1 MILKKTDKKYN
12 LKTFQKYGYNAE
24 KQMAFYLKRAFQDK
38 DDVFVINDLRL
49 EMNDDVAQIDHLIV
63 HRFGFTIVESKSVTS
78 KISINEFG
86 EWTRHY
92 PKYTRGMPS
101 PVNQAKRQ
109 ADFLKNFLMARS
121 EYLLRK
127 KLVFKASISDF
138 KFDILV
144 AISDSG
150 IINRAKNIEIPEVH
164 KADQITETLNDSLSG
179 YAGTNKS
186 ILTLKVNYQLA
197 NSSMEK
203 ITSYLLQSH
212 KPKEIEKE
220 EVDGVIK
227 ETKQVE
233 ETVGGE
239 VKEPLHTETTD
250 NKITPEKNDN
260 NHSVKNCS
268 KCKSLNIEITYGK
281 YGYYF
286 KCRKC
291 KGNTSI
297 KLKCKDSSCKP
308 RIKKKKDHFY
318 QECVSCKKSELYFIN
333 KPVESIQEEVAS

>member
-1 MILKKTDKKYN
+1 MILKETDKKEN

-24 KQMAFYLKRAFQDK
+24 KQMAFYLKRAFQYK
-38 DDVFVINDLRL
+38 EDVFVINDLRL

-121 EYLLRK
+121 DFLLRK
-127 KLVFKASISDF
+127 KLVFNASMSDF
-138 KFDILV
+138 KFDVLV

-150 IINRAKNIEIPEVH
+150 IINRAKNTEIPEVH
-164 KADQITETLNDSLSG
+164 KADQITDALNELLSS
-179 YAGTNKS
+179 YAGTNKN
-186 ILTLKVNYQLA
+186 ILTLNVNWQLA
-197 NSSMEK
+197 DSSMEK
-203 ITSYLLQSH
+203 ITQYLLLSH
-212 KPKEIEKE
+212 KPKSFEQEKE
-220 EVDGVIK
+220 EEV
-227 ETKQVE
+227 TKGTSHVE
-233 ETVGGE
+233 KVA
-239 VKEPLHTETTD
+239 VKEPLRD
-250 NKITPEKNDN
+250 NNITPATSNSN
-260 NHSVKNCS
+260 YSVKSCG
-268 KCKSLNIEITYGK
+268 KCNSENIEITYGK

-286 KCRKC
+286 KCRDC

-297 KLKCKDSSCKP
+297 TLKCKESSCKP
-308 RIKKKKDHFY
+308 RVKKKKDHFY
-318 QECVSCKKSELYFIN
+318 EECGACKTSKLYFIN
-333 KPVESIQEEVAS
+333 KD

>member
-1 MILKKTDKKYN
+1 VILKEIDKKDN
-12 LKTFQKYGYNAE
+12 LKIYQKYGYDAE

-38 DDVFVINDLRL
+38 EDIFVINDLRL

-121 EYLLRK
+121 EHLLRK
-127 KLVFKASISDF
+127 KLVFKTSIADL
-138 KFDILV
+138 KFDVLV

-150 IINRAKNIEIPEVH
+150 IINRAKNTEIPEVH
-164 KADQITETLNDSLSG
+164 KADQVTETINDFLSVYVG
-179 YAGTNKS
+179 ENKS
-186 ILTLKVNYQLA
+186 LLSLKVNYNLA
-197 NSSMEK
+197 DDSMDK
-203 ITSYLLQSH
+203 ITTYLLQSH
-212 KPKEIEKE
+212 KPK
-220 EVDGVIK
+220 
-227 ETKQVE
+227 TVE
-233 ETVGGE
+233 HEA
-239 VKEPLHTETTD
+239 VKELTKGRVEIDERTVKEALKPEVTD
-250 NKITPEKNDN
+250 KKIPPEN
-260 NHSVKNCS
+260 NNNVASVKKCS
-268 KCKSLNIEITYGK
+268 KCNSVHVDITYGK

-286 KCRKC
+286 KCRDC

-297 KLKCKDSSCKP
+297 KLKCKDSRCKP
-308 RIKKKKDHFY
+308 RIKKAKDHFY
-318 QECVSCKKSELYFIN
+318 EECSPCKTSELYFIN
-333 KPVESIQEEVAS
+333 KPVNSTQAKVETNTT

>member
-1 MILKKTDKKYN
+1 VILKKIDKKHN
-12 LKTFQKYGYNAE
+12 LKSYQKYGYDAE

-38 DDVFVINDLRL
+38 EDIYVINDLRL

-121 EYLLRK
+121 EHLLRK
-127 KLVFKASISDF
+127 TLIFKFSMTDF
-138 KFDILV
+138 KYDVLV

-150 IINRAKNIEIPEVH
+150 IINRAKNTDIPEVH
-164 KADQITETLNDSLSG
+164 KADQITESINNLLSG
-179 YAGTNKS
+179 YAGTNRNLLS
-186 ILTLKVNYQLA
+186 LKVNHHFA
-197 NSSMEK
+197 DSSMEK
-203 ITSYLLQSH
+203 ITKYFLQSH
-212 KPKEIEKE
+212 KPKLVKYEEEQEI
-220 EVDGVIK
+220 
-227 ETKQVE
+227 TKDIAKPE
-233 ETVGGE
+233 RNNI
-239 VKEPLHTETTD
+239 KEPLKNES
-250 NKITPEKNDN
+250 EKNTPTLEN
-260 NHSVKNCS
+260 TEENYSAKNCS
-268 KCKSLNIEITYGK
+268 KCSSANIEITYGK

-286 KCRKC
+286 KCRDC

-297 KLKCKDSSCKP
+297 KLKCNDSSCKP

-318 QECVSCKKSELYFIN
+318 EECASCKTSELYFIN
-333 KPVESIQEEVAS
+333 KPVGSTQEKIAS